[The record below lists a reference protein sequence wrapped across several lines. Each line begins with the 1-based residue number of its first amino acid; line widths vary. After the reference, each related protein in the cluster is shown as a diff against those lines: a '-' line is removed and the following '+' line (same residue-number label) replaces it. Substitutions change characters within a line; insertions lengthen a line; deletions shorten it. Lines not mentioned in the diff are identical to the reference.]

1 MELNEQLK
9 ELVSE
14 ISPTDSQQ
22 SALRDAHIR
31 LRERL
36 MADDALK
43 PLIVE
48 TFLQGSY
55 RRNTSKRPQADDKS
69 DVDVVV
75 VTRVDRHKFTPEQA
89 MNLLIPFLNRHY
101 AGKWKKKGRSIGIEM
116 AHVKLDVVLTSA
128 PSETEEKTLLSEL
141 AQEYTYGYSW
151 EGSQEWKSGPLWI
164 PDREARIWQRT
175 HPREQISWTQE
186 KNRRTNGHYTS
197 VVRLVK
203 WWWQSQHPEQ
213 EHPRSYPLEHIIGDC
228 CPDGV
233 TSLAQGFTE
242 TLEELDRRYQIF
254 ANSGQVPF
262 SPDRG
267 VPEQNVLKR
276 ITAQDFGQFHRKTQ
290 NVAKVARQAMNSTNP
305 GESAQLWKQI
315 FGNRY
320 PVRATQRSF
329 TRREQ
334 PSQLQGGRFG

>member
-1 MELNEQLK
+1 MELNDQLK

-36 MADDALK
+36 MADDDLK

-55 RRNTSKRPQADDKS
+55 RRHTSIRPQSDDKP

-116 AHVKLDVVLTSA
+116 ADVKLDVVLTSA

-141 AQEYTYGYSW
+141 AQEYTYGLFLGGAARNGKVSPC
-151 EGSQEWKSGPLWI
+151 GSLTVKPASGS
-164 PDREARIWQRT
+164 ARTPGSR
-175 HPREQISWTQE
+175 SGG
-186 KNRRTNGHYTS
+186 RRTRTERLTAITLQWYGWSNGGG
-197 VVRLVK
+197 K
-203 WWWQSQHPEQ
+203 PNI
-213 EHPRSYPLEHIIGDC
+213 RSRN
-228 CPDGV
+228 
-233 TSLAQGFTE
+233 T
-242 TLEELDRRYQIF
+242 R
-254 ANSGQVPF
+254 
-262 SPDRG
+262 
-267 VPEQNVLKR
+267 
-276 ITAQDFGQFHRKTQ
+276 
-290 NVAKVARQAMNSTNP
+290 
-305 GESAQLWKQI
+305 
-315 FGNRY
+315 
-320 PVRATQRSF
+320 RATRWS
-329 TRREQ
+329 TSSVIVVLME
-334 PSQLQGGRFG
+334 

>member
-1 MELNEQLK
+1 MELNDQLK

-36 MADDALK
+36 KADDNLK

-55 RRNTSKRPQADDKS
+55 RRHTSIRPQSDDKP

-101 AGKWKKKGRSIGIEM
+101 ARKWKKKGRSIGIEM
-116 AHVKLDVVLTSA
+116 ADVKLDVVLTSA
-128 PSETEEKTLLSEL
+128 PSETEEKGLLAEL

-151 EGSQEWKSGPLWI
+151 EGSHEWKSEPLWI

-175 HPREQISWTQE
+175 HPREQIRWTQD
-186 KNRRTNGHYTS
+186 KNRKTNGHYTS

-213 EHPRSYPLEHIIGDC
+213 EYPKSYPLEHIIGDC

-242 TLEELDRRYQIF
+242 TLEEIDRRYQIF
-254 ANSGQVPF
+254 ANSGQVP
-262 SPDRG
+262 SLPDRG
-267 VPEQNVLKR
+267 IPEQNVLKR
-276 ITAQDFGQFHRKTQ
+276 ITAQDFGQFHRKSR

-320 PVRATQRSF
+320 PVRPSQRSF